1 MSKIIGIDLGTTN
14 SVCAIMEAGEPT
26 VITSAEGGRLIPSV
40 VAINPKNNERLVGQI
55 ARRQAITNPE
65 NTIASVKRFMGRK
78 FNDPVVQEALQHVS
92 YKVVDATNGDVR
104 VVMNGRDYS
113 PPEISAMILQKIKA
127 DAEAYLGEPVTQAVI
142 TVPAYF
148 NDAQRQ
154 ATKDAGR
161 IAGLEVLRII
171 NEPTASALAHG
182 LDKIDQDYKIA
193 VYDLGGGTFDISILE
208 VSEGV
213 FEVLSTN
220 GDTFLGGD
228 DFDRRIINWVADIFQ
243 VEHGIDLR
251 QDRTALQRLKE
262 AAEKA
267 KIELSTVLE
276 TEINLPY
283 ITADASGPKHLIIT
297 LSRAKLEQL
306 TEDLIDRSIGPVK
319 LAMEDAGLSPADIDD
334 VILVGGMTRMPAVQ
348 EAVRNLFGKDPHKG
362 VNPDE
367 VVAVGAAIQA
377 GVLGGD
383 VKDILLL
390 DVTPLTLSIETLGG
404 IATPMIDR
412 NTTIPSSKTQ
422 LFTTA
427 SDNQRQ
433 VEIVIAQGERPLI
446 RDNKILGRFILDGIP
461 PAPRGVPQIEVT
473 FDIDANGILHV
484 HAQDKNTGRK
494 QSIQIT
500 ASSGLS
506 EDEIQRLVQEAEA
519 HKADD
524 ERRRKLVSERNRADA
539 VVFQTQKAMQ
549 EAGDALPE
557 EMTAS
562 LNGKITAVQEASSGE
577 DPDVLQAA
585 TDDLLTASQQIGQYL
600 YQKQQAEEAA
610 QAAAEAQAEAETEP
624 HPEPA
629 PESETT
635 PEAEAEAAPEPESAA
650 PEDGPIPAAAPEES
664 EVEDTTFREAED
676 EE

>member
-283 ITADASGPKHLIIT
+283 ITADASGPKHLIVT
-297 LSRAKLEQL
+297 LSRSKLEQL

-524 ERRRKLVSERNRADA
+524 ERRRKLISERNRADA
-539 VVFQTQKAMQ
+539 VIFQTQKAMQ
-549 EAGDALPE
+549 EADDALPA
-557 EMTAS
+557 EMTTE
-562 LNGKITAVQEASSGE
+562 LNGKIAAVREAVDGE

-585 TDDLLTASQQIGQYL
+585 TDALLTASQQIGQYL

-624 HPEPA
+624 QPETAPEP
-629 PESETT
+629 ETT
-635 PEAEAEAAPEPESAA
+635 PEAEAEAAPEEP
-650 PEDGPIPAAAPEES
+650 

>member
-1 MSKIIGIDLGTTN
+1 
-14 SVCAIMEAGEPT
+14 MEAGEPT

-78 FNDPVVQEALQHVS
+78 FSDPVVQEALQHVS

-161 IAGLEVLRII
+161 VAGLDVLRII

-182 LDKIDQDYKIA
+182 LDKTDEEYKIA

-283 ITADASGPKHLIIT
+283 ITADASGPKHLIVT
-297 LSRAKLEQL
+297 LSRSKLEQL
-306 TEDLIDRSIGPVK
+306 TEDLIERSIGPVK

-348 EAVRNLFGKDPHKG
+348 EAVRTLFGKDPHKG

-404 IATPMIDR
+404 IATAMIDR

-427 SDNQRQ
+427 ADNQHQ

-461 PAPRGVPQIEVT
+461 SAPRGVPQIEVT

-484 HAQDKNTGRK
+484 HAQDKKTGRK
-494 QSIQIT
+494 QSIKIT

-524 ERRRKLVSERNRADA
+524 ERRRKLISERNRADA

-549 EAGDALPE
+549 EAGEALPE
-557 EMTAS
+557 AMTTE
-562 LNGKITAVQEASSGE
+562 LNGKIAAVQETSGGE
-577 DPDVLQAA
+577 DPDILQAA
-585 TDDLLTASQQIGQYL
+585 TDALLTASQQIGQYL

-610 QAAAEAQAEAETEP
+610 QTAAETEAEAETQ
-624 HPEPA
+624 A
-629 PESETT
+629 ESEPG
-635 PEAEAEAAPEPESAA
+635 PEAETEGQEEPDAAAEEE
-650 PEDGPIPAAAPEES
+650 PIPAAPPEEPV
-664 EVEDTTFREAED
+664 VEDADFREAE
-676 EE
+676 EGE